1 LERRVQQRIV
11 VDALATAS
19 WIGWLLVVG
28 AGVFTIIWLRTVL
41 DLGLSGPGR
50 LAAHDGQALGMLG
63 WTLLSNLV
71 PRMQPPLLVAKIDSA
86 GNRVLQLMSQDLPTR
101 SDAFLNAF
109 GLGAVSLGVVAFAAF
124 SITKDL
130 LAPGDRPLGFLA
142 GFGSM
147 AVVVGPLLLLIT
159 AVRWLAPKLQ
169 GPGIAERTAV

>member
-1 LERRVQQRIV
+1 
-11 VDALATAS
+11 
-19 WIGWLLVVG
+19 
-28 AGVFTIIWLRTVL
+28 
-41 DLGLSGPGR
+41 
-50 LAAHDGQALGMLG
+50 
-63 WTLLSNLV
+63 
-71 PRMQPPLLVAKIDSA
+71 MQPPLLVAKIDSA